1 MFDSETT
8 ALLRAVLDEVCIE
21 VSRYENGTRAHV
33 AAKLLEAARRGGQS
47 FDELKESGRE
57 ALKTAPA
64 TWRS

>member
-33 AAKLLEAARRGGQS
+33 ASKLLEAARRGEQTV
-47 FDELKESGRE
+47 DELKERGRE
-57 ALKTAPA
+57 ALKTAP
-64 TWRS
+64 TMWRS